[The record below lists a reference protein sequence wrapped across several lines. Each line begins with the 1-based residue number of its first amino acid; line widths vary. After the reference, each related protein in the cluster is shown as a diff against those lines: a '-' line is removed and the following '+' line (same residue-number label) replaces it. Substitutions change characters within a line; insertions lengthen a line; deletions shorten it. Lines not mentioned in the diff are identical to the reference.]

1 MIMANDRDNKS
12 REETLSSDGL
22 RMPSG
27 PVSTPWSHVL
37 KAITSL
43 NAIVLLGL
51 AVMITCDVTYR
62 WVFGRPILGVF
73 EFSEILLVLIT
84 FLAIA
89 HVQFSGRQLRVD
101 LLVRK
106 AKGRM
111 AGALGLLDG
120 LVGLAFFG
128 ILLWTSTHDWW
139 EALLGN
145 FLGRGML
152 QIPTAIPIGLIAV
165 GTALM
170 VVTLLILVGRT
181 LLQLFRGDAGDLDID
196 RSA

>member
-1 MIMANDRDNKS
+1 MADDKQ
-12 REETLSSDGL
+12 EDYELGLPALGAAET
-22 RMPSG
+22 MPEG
-27 PVSTPWSHVL
+27 PISTPWSRVL
-37 KAITSL
+37 KTLTSL
-43 NAIVLLGL
+43 NALALLGL

-89 HVQFSGRQLRVD
+89 QVQFSGRQLRVD
-101 LLVRK
+101 IFVGRVR
-106 AKGRM
+106 GR
-111 AGALGLLDG
+111 AGGALGVLDA

-128 ILLWTSTHDWW
+128 VLLWTSTHDWW
-139 EALLGN
+139 EAWHGN

-152 QIPTAIPIGLIAV
+152 QIPTAIPLGLVAV

-170 VVTLLILVGRT
+170 VVTLLILLGRALLRT
-181 LLQLFRGDAGDLDID
+181 LLGDVGHHETGQGA
-196 RSA
+196 

>member
-1 MIMANDRDNKS
+1 MTPDDE
-12 REETLSSDGL
+12 RELPEQTQPTGSAET
-22 RMPSG
+22 MPQG
-27 PVSTPWSHVL
+27 PISTPWARVL
-37 KAITSL
+37 KTLTSL
-43 NAIVLLGL
+43 NALALLGL

-62 WVFGRPILGVF
+62 WIFGRPILGVF

-89 HVQFSGRQLRVD
+89 QVQFSGRQLRVD
-101 LLVRK
+101 VFLGRVR
-106 AKGRM
+106 GRA
-111 AGALGLLDG
+111 AGALGVLDA

-139 EALLGN
+139 EAWHGK

-152 QIPTAIPIGLIAV
+152 QIPTAIPLGLVAV

-170 VVTLLILVGRT
+170 LVTLLILLGRG
-181 LLQLFRGDAGDLDID
+181 LIRVLYGDDD
-196 RSA
+196 RHGTAQGG